1 MDHLTLFESVCG
13 LHSPKIMWCI
23 IIFSLKHALKKL
35 GALSSMLIQ
44 TIWQSRVDFPLPPVQ
59 RLHSTRGSRVYP
71 HFRMP
76 LRISRKLMIQTR
88 NNFVLWYM
96 IHHGVLSHGVLSH
109 GGTFSFHPFFKMRCS
124 WIFHVS

>member
-44 TIWQSRVDFPLPPVQ
+44 NHLAVQ
-59 RLHSTRGSRVYP
+59 GWLIPHCHHKKRLHSTRGSRE
-71 HFRMP
+71 
-76 LRISRKLMIQTR
+76 KK
-88 NNFVLWYM
+88 
-96 IHHGVLSHGVLSH
+96 
-109 GGTFSFHPFFKMRCS
+109 TFSGAASDFTKVDDS
-124 WIFHVS
+124 DSQS